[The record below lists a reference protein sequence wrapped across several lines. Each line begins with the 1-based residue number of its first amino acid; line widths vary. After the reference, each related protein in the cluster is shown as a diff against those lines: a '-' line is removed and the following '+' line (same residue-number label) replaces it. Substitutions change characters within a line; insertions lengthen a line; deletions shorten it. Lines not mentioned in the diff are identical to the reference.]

1 VINAAIKRVS
11 PKALNFL
18 LVGTPFVA
26 WVCGSLAYKSG
37 MSLPS
42 CPVKALT
49 GLDCPGCG
57 ATRAGAS
64 LLRGDI
70 AAALDHHAL
79 LVLGPALIALLW
91 LLSRKVPALRSLWIK
106 VTSRS
111 ALTAGLVI
119 GVFWALRL
127 LPIAPFH
134 ALASGRL

>member
-1 VINAAIKRVS
+1 MINAAIKRVS
-11 PKALNFL
+11 PKALNSL
-18 LVGTPFVA
+18 LVGTPVVA
-26 WVCGSLAYKSG
+26 WVCGSLAYRSG

-70 AAALDHHAL
+70 TAALDHHAL

-91 LLSRKVPALRSLWIK
+91 LFSCTVTAVRPLWIK
-106 VTSRS
+106 ITSRS
-111 ALTAGLVI
+111 AVTAAVVI

-127 LPIAPFH
+127 LPIAPFN